1 MWIDKLAIYKYDRE
15 YSEPNKKLKPL
26 KMQNHLIN
34 DEMMKLCKLE
44 SLVNSLK
51 ESWDCSHD
59 DVQVQVRF
67 VPSGTDREEQ

>member
-51 ESWDCSHD
+51 EAWDSTSD
-59 DVQVQVRF
+59 DVQIQIRF